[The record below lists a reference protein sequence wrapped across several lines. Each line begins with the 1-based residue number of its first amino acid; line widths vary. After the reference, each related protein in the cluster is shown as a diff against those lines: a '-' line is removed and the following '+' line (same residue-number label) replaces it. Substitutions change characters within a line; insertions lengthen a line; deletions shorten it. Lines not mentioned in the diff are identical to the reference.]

1 VDLFLKRARLV
12 KRRSLAKELCEDG
25 AVSVNGRQA
34 RAGKD
39 VAVGDRL
46 TVRLWSRLMELE
58 IERIPERNVS
68 TAESRELYRVLS
80 ERRIEEE
87 E

>member
-1 VDLFLKRARLV
+1 
-12 KRRSLAKELCEDG
+12 
-25 AVSVNGRQA
+25 
-34 RAGKD
+34 
-39 VAVGDRL
+39 
-46 TVRLWSRLMELE
+46 MELE